1 MPRKK
6 KTDGK
11 AANGM
16 GNIRQKTVT
25 RNGKEYPYW
34 EGRYTVGFDP
44 GSGKQIQRSVTGK
57 TQKEAAQKLKAALA
71 ALDTGTY
78 TAPCKMTV
86 GSWMDIWDTD
96 YLGGVKPY
104 TVADYTANIKNHI
117 KPALGAVK
125 LEALNTHTIQG
136 FYNNLV
142 KPPEEGGK
150 GLSPKTL
157 RNIHS
162 VLHRALQQAV
172 SIGYIRSNPTDAC
185 ILPRMEKPEIKP
197 LDEKQMKA
205 FLAAIKGHP
214 LETFFTFT
222 MFTGLRKGEVLGLRW
237 DCVDFKRGTILV
249 DK

>member
-11 AANGM
+11 AAKGM

-44 GSGKQIQRSVTGK
+44 GTGKQIQRSVTGK

-71 ALDTGTY
+71 ALDAGTY
-78 TAPCKMTV
+78 AAPCKMTV

-136 FYNNLV
+136 FYNKLV
-142 KPPEEGGK
+142 KPLEEGGK
-150 GLSPKTL
+150 GLPPRPCGISTAC
-157 RNIHS
+157 S
-162 VLHRALQQAV
+162 T
-172 SIGYIRSNPTDAC
+172 GRSNRLFPSVISAPT
-185 ILPRMEKPEIKP
+185 PPT
-197 LDEKQMKA
+197 
-205 FLAAIKGHP
+205 LAYCPVWRSQKSSP
-214 LETFFTFT
+214 WT
-222 MFTGLRKGEVLGLRW
+222 RSK
-237 DCVDFKRGTILV
+237 
-249 DK
+249 